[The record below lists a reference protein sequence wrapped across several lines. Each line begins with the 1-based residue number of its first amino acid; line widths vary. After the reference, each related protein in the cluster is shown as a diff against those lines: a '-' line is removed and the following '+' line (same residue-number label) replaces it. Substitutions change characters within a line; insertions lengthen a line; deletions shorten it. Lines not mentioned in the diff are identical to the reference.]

1 MPFGVWTRVGL
12 RKHVLDGGP
21 DPHEKG
27 QFGIGNII
35 CTANGWLKEQD
46 QQCSSTTESKLWR
59 NSGPSAFQLG
69 ARNYIE
75 K

>member
-1 MPFGVWTRVGL
+1 MPFGVWTWVGL
-12 RKHVLDGGP
+12 RKHALDGGP
-21 DPHEKG
+21 DPHGK
-27 QFGIGNII
+27 QFGGRHVI

-46 QQCSSTTESKLWR
+46 QQYSSTTESKLWR